1 MNRYG
6 ALLAAMTLCAASLCA
21 QLGLWSNYFNISNN
35 SGRSR
40 GPDLVVDN
48 ANCFH
53 VVWEDLTAWG
63 GQQGDIRYSRFD
75 GQSWSPHERVSF
87 PYPNYSA
94 TPRMAVDSQNQ
105 PHVVWSGNYWANP
118 ILYYSVRDSSGIWS
132 EPLNLSIG
140 ASYNCGADIAID
152 SQDRL
157 HVIWF
162 GFWGSSQCHLL
173 YRCFD
178 AGQWSPMEALFPDRV
193 CSGGRVVADSQDR
206 LHLVFRGETSAVC
219 LEIMYARKDS
229 SGWSEPAVL
238 SANPTQS
245 CIDPDITED
254 EDDNPHVVWEQLF
267 GGGLGDVYY
276 RHFDG
281 LLWSPPMN
289 LSNSMAS
296 VQFPSIAISSGMV
309 FVAYSQIPDS
319 GYALIKYT
327 FCCDSVWSEPDTLHL
342 IPENHIAWTAPA
354 FDASGHLQLI
364 CTPYLSYLNTE
375 LFHQTYI
382 NSPALL
388 PTDLAPHNPPI
399 IIPRSGGNFRFD
411 LQVGN
416 QAVLP
421 VTFDVWI
428 NMLLPNGSA
437 SAPILLRRG
446 LNLASNSMIARSNL
460 MQSIPRSAL
469 PGQYYY
475 CLRAGD
481 YSDSIIVSSD
491 SFAFVKEGVSVSAE
505 GRWLLEGW
513 DENNSHEGGPEPI
526 SFSLLP
532 PKPNPFNPSTVLS
545 YQLPVA
551 SHVNLRIYDTAGRLV
566 TELVNGLRDAGVH
579 QVTWDG
585 SGLPSGLYFCRIEA
599 GSFTHVIKMMLVK

>member
-1 MNRYG
+1 MKAYI
-6 ALLAAMTLCAASLCA
+6 ALLVVAILCVASPQA
-21 QLGLWSNYFNISNN
+21 QVGIWSGYVNISSN
-35 SGRSR
+35 SGQSKF
-40 GPDLVVDN
+40 PELIVDHV
-48 ANCFH
+48 NCLH
-53 VVWEDLTAWG
+53 VVWQDHTAWG

-118 ILYYSVRDSSGIWS
+118 IAYYSVRDSIGIWS
-132 EPLNLSIG
+132 EPLTLSVG
-140 ASYNCGADIAID
+140 ASYNCGTEIAID
-152 SQDRL
+152 SRDYV
-157 HVIWF
+157 HVIW
-162 GFWGSSQCHLL
+162 GGHLAGPCHLL

-178 AGQWSPMEALFPDRV
+178 GSQWSPIEDLTPDHEGMDPRL
-193 CSGGRVVADSQDR
+193 VVDSQDR
-206 LHLVFRGETSAVC
+206 LHLVYRGETSALY
-219 LEIMYARKDS
+219 LEIMYAFKDS
-229 SGWSEPAVL
+229 SGWSGPVIL
-238 SANPTQS
+238 SATPTQS
-245 CIDPDITED
+245 SAEPDIAVD
-254 EDDNPHVVWEQLF
+254 EDDNPHVVWEQRF
-267 GGGLGDVYY
+267 GGGSDDVYY

-281 LLWSPPMN
+281 LLWSSPMN

-296 VQFPSIAISSGMV
+296 IALPSIAISSGMV

-545 YQLPVA
+545 YQL
-551 SHVNLRIYDTAGRLV
+551 
-566 TELVNGLRDAGVH
+566 
-579 QVTWDG
+579 
-585 SGLPSGLYFCRIEA
+585 
-599 GSFTHVIKMMLVK
+599 